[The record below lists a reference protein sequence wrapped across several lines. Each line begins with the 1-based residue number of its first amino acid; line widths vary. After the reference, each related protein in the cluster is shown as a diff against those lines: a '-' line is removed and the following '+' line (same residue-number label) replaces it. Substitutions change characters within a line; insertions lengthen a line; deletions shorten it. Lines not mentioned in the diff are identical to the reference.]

1 MEKLNLPCNIQKA
14 VDDFVA
20 NLKNIY
26 SDQLVAI
33 VLYGSA
39 ASGEYAGRHS
49 NVNLA
54 VILKDTAIQSLKK
67 ASRFINKNRFS
78 IINPIFFTEEYIKKS
93 TDVFPVEFLD
103 IKENHIILY
112 GKDVFGDLQIDI
124 KNLRFQC
131 EQELKSKI
139 LNIKKLYLRMRDRA
153 ILKDLLF
160 KSFTSSLHILRNLV
174 RLKGKMPSY
183 KKKDVLD
190 EVARELTVDAS
201 VLRKILD
208 AKNKNIRLNNKDID
222 ELFTIL
228 VETLEDIAGKVD
240 LL

>member
-14 VDDFVA
+14 VADFVV

-26 SDQLVAI
+26 SDQLVAV

-67 ASRFINKNRFS
+67 ASRFINKSRFS
-78 IINPIFFTEEYIKKS
+78 IINPIFFTEDFIKKS
-93 TDVFPVEFLD
+93 ADVFPIEFLD
-103 IKENHIILY
+103 IKENYIVLY
-112 GKDVFGDLQIDI
+112 GEDVFGDLQIDI

-183 KKKDVLD
+183 KKEDVLD
-190 EVARELTVDAS
+190 EVAREFTVDVSA
-201 VLRKILD
+201 LRKILD
-208 AKNKNIRLNNKDID
+208 AKNKNIRLSNKDID
-222 ELFTIL
+222 ELFASL
-228 VETLEDIAGKVD
+228 VETLEDISEKVD

>member
-1 MEKLNLPCNIQKA
+1 MEKLNLPRNIQKA
-14 VDDFVA
+14 VDGFVA

-54 VILKDTAIQSLKK
+54 VILKDTSIQSLKK

-78 IINPIFFTEEYIKKS
+78 IINPLFFTEDYIKKS
-93 TDVFPVEFLD
+93 TDVFPIEFLD

-112 GKDVFGDLQIDI
+112 GKDAFGDLQIGI

-139 LNIKKLYLRMRDRA
+139 LRIKKPYLKVRNKV
-153 ILKDLLF
+153 ILKNLLF

-183 KKKDVLD
+183 KKEDVLD
-190 EVARELTVDAS
+190 EIAREFTVDVSA
-201 VLRKILD
+201 LRKILD
-208 AKNKNIRLNNKDID
+208 AKNENIRLSNKNID
-222 ELFTIL
+222 ELFASL
-228 VETLEDIAGKVD
+228 VETLEDISGKVD